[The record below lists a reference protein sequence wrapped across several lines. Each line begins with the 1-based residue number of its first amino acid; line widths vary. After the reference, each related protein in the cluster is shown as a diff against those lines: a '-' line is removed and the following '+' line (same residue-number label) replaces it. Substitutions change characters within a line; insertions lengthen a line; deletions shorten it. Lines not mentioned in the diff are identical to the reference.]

1 MVSARVEHHLALLQ
15 RNHAQILEGALHE
28 RLAIR
33 WQGGPA
39 ASGKIRL
46 HAVLGRHVLQ
56 SLGTGKAA
64 LPLLLR
70 HLVHL
75 VQLLHQPLLVG
86 ERKPVE
92 IRVVTQHPLLVLDR
106 QAPVLIEPVA
116 QVTRRRRAG
125 IGVTRPSGDRI
136 G

>member
-1 MVSARVEHHLALLQ
+1 
-15 RNHAQILEGALHE
+15 
-28 RLAIR
+28 
-33 WQGGPA
+33 
-39 ASGKIRL
+39 
-46 HAVLGRHVLQ
+46 
-56 SLGTGKAA
+56 
-64 LPLLLR
+64 
-70 HLVHL
+70 